1 MSLFC
6 MISLWNCFIVGFF
19 ALFCI
24 SSCFL
29 FSFFLLRAIRV
40 TCTIVFWNLFWIY
53 TLYIKNHQCHN
64 IISTYVSAQCSISII
79 NSITPTPMSNSPNF
93 LPQDLKD
100 SDDTNDF
107 IKFFSENKFHLN
119 DEIDSI
125 FEVNSSYDSL
135 NDDKFDIN

>member
-1 MSLFC
+1 
-6 MISLWNCFIVGFF
+6 
-19 ALFCI
+19 
-24 SSCFL
+24 
-29 FSFFLLRAIRV
+29 
-40 TCTIVFWNLFWIY
+40 
-53 TLYIKNHQCHN
+53 
-64 IISTYVSAQCSISII
+64 
-79 NSITPTPMSNSPNF
+79 MSNSPNF